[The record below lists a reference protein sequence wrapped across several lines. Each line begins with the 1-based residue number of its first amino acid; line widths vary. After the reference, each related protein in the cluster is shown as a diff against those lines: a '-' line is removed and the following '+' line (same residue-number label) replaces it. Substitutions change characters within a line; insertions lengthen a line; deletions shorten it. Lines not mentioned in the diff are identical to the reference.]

1 MRERSMESGSVL
13 VFALVFLLV
22 VSLMALTGLENALLE
37 SRMVTAISI
46 REKVLSHAEL
56 GLKLAESAIVTEIN
70 NGQSLEIRD
79 EDHFYPLTGTGAI
92 DPSSEDWS
100 AIPFRGKDDSRGI
113 EYVIEYAGPVSVAS
127 GETAGESRVMGS
139 QEPGDAGMAHLFV
152 ISSRAELNG
161 VVRLVQSVYASAK
174 AP

>member
-1 MRERSMESGSVL
+1 MKERSMESGSVL

-37 SRMVTAISI
+37 SRMVTAVSI
-46 REKVLSHAEL
+46 RERVLSHAEL
-56 GLKLAESAIVTEIN
+56 GLKLAETAIVTE
-70 NGQSLEIRD
+70 E
-79 EDHFYPLTGTGAI
+79 
-92 DPSSEDWS
+92 WS